1 VARAS
6 SRRKSSSGRA
16 APRPT
21 TTPSASRTIDDVG
34 NEVLPQR
41 RRLWRLA
48 YRLTGSAA
56 DADDVVQDTLVRWI
70 EHSAG
75 GVQPPDA
82 WLVRV
87 ATHLGIDALRARR
100 RRAYIGTWLPEPVA
114 GSDDEESLDKCAST
128 DMDPEAR
135 YGLAESATLAFLVAL
150 EALSPRQ
157 RATLLLRDVFGYS
170 ASEVAEYAGLSEG
183 NVRVLHLRARRT
195 LASYDLTRCI
205 PTAELRARHQ
215 AALEQ
220 LLGALGAQDGRALED
235 LLAETVRAVTDG
247 GGEYT
252 ALPAPLIG
260 RSRVARFYLR
270 AALNRAAGGSTWK
283 IRLVNGLPAALIT
296 LARPVRRQAPLTMM
310 GVQLAA
316 DGRVQALHTVLA
328 SAKLLHLR

>member
-1 VARAS
+1 VTPPS
-6 SRRKSSSGRA
+6 VSGA
-16 APRPT
+16 T
-21 TTPSASRTIDDVG
+21 DVG
-34 NEVLPQR
+34 SESLPQR

-56 DADDVVQDTLVRWI
+56 DADDVVQDTFVRWL
-70 EHSAG
+70 EHSADG
-75 GVQPPDA
+75 ARPPEA
-82 WLVRV
+82 WLLRV

-100 RRAYIGTWLPEPVA
+100 RRAYVGTWLPQPVV
-114 GSDDEESLDKCAST
+114 GSSDAALGTCAST
-128 DMDPEAR
+128 DMGVEVR
-135 YGLAESATLAFLVAL
+135 YGLAESVTLAFLVAL

-170 ASEVAEYAGLSEG
+170 ASEVAEHTGLSEG

-205 PTAELRARHQ
+205 PTDELRVRHQ

-235 LLAETVRAVTDG
+235 LLAETVRTVTDG

-252 ALPAPLIG
+252 ALPAPLIC

-270 AALNRAAGGSTWK
+270 AALNRAAGGPTWQ

-296 LARPVRRQAPLTMM
+296 LALPVRRQAPLTMM

-316 DGRVQALHTVLA
+316 DGRVQAIYTVLA
-328 SAKLLHLR
+328 SAKLLRVR